1 MSTVLFGGFGRLFRV
16 SLAAGFLSAAGPV
29 FAQTPAP
36 VDPSTVVATV
46 NGESLTEREVQ
57 LALDELAPG
66 AAIDEQKREQLIG
79 FLINVKLVAQ
89 AAKEKKLPDS
99 QDFQD
104 KLAFLR
110 DKALMQTYL
119 ENIGDEAVTD
129 EALKKVYDETVK
141 DVKPEQEVR
150 ARHILVET
158 EDDAKKVAER
168 IAKGEDFATVAKE
181 ASTDP
186 GSGAEGGDLG
196 FFTKEQMVPEFA
208 DAAFKLD
215 AGQVSAPV
223 KSQFGWHIIKVEEKR
238 ERPIP
243 QFDEVRSQIED
254 FVRKRA
260 QEEAVKKLLDQAKIE
275 RVGGP
280 KKEEPAAE
288 PPAK

>member
-1 MSTVLFGGFGRLFRV
+1 VTACLI
-16 SLAAGFLSAAGPV
+16 SAAAPAW
-29 FAQTPAP
+29 AQTPEAP
-36 VDPSTVVATV
+36 KPADPNAVVATV
-46 NGESLTEREVQ
+46 NGETLTEREVQ

-66 AAIDEQKREQLIG
+66 AAIDDQKREQLIG

-89 AAKEKKLPDS
+89 AAKQQNVPDS

-104 KLAFLR
+104 RLAFLR

-119 ENIGDEAVTD
+119 EGVGKTAVTED
-129 EALKKVYDETVK
+129 EVRKVYEETVK
-141 DVKPEQEVR
+141 DVKPEEEVR

-158 EDDAKKVAER
+158 EDAAKKVAER
-168 IAKGEDFATVAKE
+168 IAKGEDFAAVAKE

-208 DAAFKLD
+208 EAAFKLEP
-215 AGQVSAPV
+215 GKVSEPV

-238 ERPIP
+238 QRPIP
-243 QFDEVRSQIED
+243 QLDEVRGQIED